1 VSRALTAVPGFRV
14 GHWTATE
21 AATGCTVVLAP
32 PSGAMGAVYV
42 RGRATGTRE
51 LDALR
56 PDHLVGR
63 AHAVLFTGGSAFGLG
78 AADGVM
84 RWLRRRG
91 IGFPVG
97 SAGVVPIVPTAVIF
111 DLALGPGDRW
121 PMPDDAE
128 RACDEAGLAVEEGSV
143 GAATGATVGKALG
156 PDGMMKGGLGTWAV
170 TEGEIVVGALAV
182 LNSFGDVRDH
192 RGSIV
197 AGARRPDGTFA
208 DAVRLLARG
217 EGRATSFSRPG
228 QNTTLAVVVTNAQ
241 LDRQGLF
248 EAARMAADA
257 LARHVTPVGTAVD
270 GDIVFALATADVPV
284 REPLQVELLAQE
296 ALGEALVRGVQSA
309 RGLAGVPGCAD
320 RI

>member
-1 VSRALTAVPGFRV
+1 MTRALTAVPGFRV
-14 GHWTATE
+14 GHWTVAE

-97 SAGVVPIVPTAVIF
+97 RAGVVPIVPTAVIF
-111 DLALGPGDRW
+111 DLALGSRDRW
-121 PMPDDAE
+121 PTPDDAE
-128 RACDEAGLAVEEGSV
+128 RACDGAGITFEEGSV
-143 GAATGATVGKALG
+143 GAGTGATVGKALG

-170 TEGEIVVGALAV
+170 AAGEIVVGALAV
-182 LNSFGDVRDH
+182 LNPFGDVRDH
-192 RGSIV
+192 DGAIV
-197 AGARRPDGTFA
+197 AGARRPDGAFA

-257 LARHVTPVGTAVD
+257 LARHVTPVGTAFD
-270 GDIVFALATADVPV
+270 GDIVFALATAEVPV

-296 ALGEALVRGVQSA
+296 ALGEALVRGVRYA

-320 RI
+320 PI